1 MELKPLKPLLRGN
14 FNCDFLGEIC
24 EGAVRKDEAVQWRSS
39 GGGHWSLLG
48 TSRKVLC
55 CSRKITLLQ
64 QQRDTMYSAVV
75 RVGFNRWLLLLLPG
89 FRIPELNWSLQHCA
103 LLSTGAGTLHC
114 TNWSP
119 PTYCTA
125 PTLNC
130 QLEPIYKVQVQCLVA
145 HCQVSGAVEQFSGA
159 RRKPFHISVKFQL
172 QPFTSLCF
180 TL

>member
-1 MELKPLKPLLRGN
+1 MKQ
-14 FNCDFLGEIC
+14 C
-24 EGAVRKDEAVQWRSS
+24 S
-39 GGGHWSLLG
+39 GGVVVVGIGLCWGLLC

-55 CSRKITLLQ
+55 CSRKSILLQ

-103 LLSTGAGTLHC
+103 LLSRGAGTLHC

-119 PTYCTA
+119 PTHCTA
-125 PTLNC
+125 PTVNC

-159 RRKPFHISVKFQL
+159 HRKPFHILVKFQL

-180 TL
+180 SL

>member
-1 MELKPLKPLLRGN
+1 MKQ
-14 FNCDFLGEIC
+14 C
-24 EGAVRKDEAVQWRSS
+24 S
-39 GGGHWSLLG
+39 GGVVVVGIGLCWGLLY

-114 TNWSP
+114 TNSQLSTGAHLHGAIAVSCSTLSNIWS
-119 PTYCTA
+119 
-125 PTLNC
+125 
-130 QLEPIYKVQVQCLVA
+130 
-145 HCQVSGAVEQFSGA
+145 SGAVQWRSQKAFPQF
-159 RRKPFHISVKFQL
+159 
-172 QPFTSLCF
+172 
-180 TL
+180 